1 MELNTSEFYFG
12 NAYDLKSQA
21 IIPDT
26 LTFYDPEDLTTH
38 AVITGMTGS
47 GKTGMGIILLEEA
60 ALRGIPAILIDPKG
74 DLTNHLLHFPDFL
87 PSDFAPWV
95 DADAAKREGL
105 TVEEAAE
112 AAAASWKKGTERSG
126 IDRDRME
133 KLSTNVDY
141 VIYTPGSDSA
151 IPVSILSSL
160 KAPGIDWEE
169 NKEMLRESISSTVT
183 ALLEL
188 VGFKNIDPVRSRE
201 HILLA
206 NIFETAWSEGR
217 DLNLESLILQVQ
229 NPPFEKLGVFA
240 VSKFYPEKDRF
251 ELAMLLNN
259 FIAAPSFGS
268 WLQGQPLDI
277 QSLLYSADGKP
288 KHSVFYLA
296 HLADAERMF
305 FITLLY

>member
-188 VGFKNIDPVRSRE
+188 VGLTISTRFVPASTFCWRTFLKQPGAKAETSTWNLSSCRCKIRLLKNWVFLRSPSSTRKK
-201 HILLA
+201 
-206 NIFETAWSEGR
+206 TA
-217 DLNLESLILQVQ
+217 LNWRCS
-229 NPPFEKLGVFA
+229 
-240 VSKFYPEKDRF
+240 
-251 ELAMLLNN
+251 
-259 FIAAPSFGS
+259 
-268 WLQGQPLDI
+268 
-277 QSLLYSADGKP
+277 
-288 KHSVFYLA
+288 
-296 HLADAERMF
+296 
-305 FITLLY
+305 